1 MRTPHLLTCGAGPLF
16 VGTVL
21 VQDYTRAGGG
31 PGGLLWAS
39 WLAVRLRA
47 PRVVHP
53 DAVGDVAELLDR
65 VWRADAA
72 GMLGALSRRLGDFD
86 RAEEALSDA
95 LAEALRR
102 WPAEGVPDSPTGWLV
117 TAGWRKALDRL
128 RRDAVGRDKLAR
140 VAAEPPPE
148 PGVDD
153 RLAMVFACC
162 HPDLA
167 EPARVALTLYAAG
180 GLSTAE
186 IAAAFLVPPP
196 TMAQRLSRAKRQLRD
211 RGITFEAPPPGGYA
225 DRLPAVLAVIYLIFN
240 EGYLSSGRSAQRR
253 ELAREGVELARQ
265 HAALLPRE
273 PEAAGLAALLELHHA
288 RAAARFDSWGRIV
301 LLDRQDRRLWNRPAI
316 ERAALRLRAA
326 VRQGRPGPYQL
337 QAGITALHALA
348 PTYEATNWTEVRALY
363 DRLAALDPSPVVLL
377 NRAVA
382 TRFAVG
388 PAPALAEVDAL
399 ADRLTGYHLW
409 HATRADLLTTL
420 DRPAEAL
427 TTAERAL
434 DLATNPAE
442 RELMS
447 RRVGELRRRT

>member
-1 MRTPHLLTCGAGPLF
+1 M
-16 VGTVL
+16 
-21 VQDYTRAGGG
+21 
-31 PGGLLWAS
+31 
-39 WLAVRLRA
+39 
-47 PRVVHP
+47 
-53 DAVGDVAELLDR
+53 AELLDR
-65 VWRADAA
+65 IWRTDAA

-95 LAEALRR
+95 LAEALKR
-102 WPAEGVPDSPTGWLV
+102 WPDEGVPESPTGWLV
-117 TAGWRKALDRL
+117 TTGWRKALDRL
-128 RRDAVGRDKLAR
+128 RRDAVGRKRMAQ
-140 VAAEPPPE
+140 VAAEPPQE

-186 IAAAFLVPPP
+186 IAAAFLVPLP
-196 TMAQRLSRAKRQLRD
+196 TMAQRLSRAKRQLWE
-211 RGITFEAPPPGGYA
+211 RGIRFEVPQPHEYA
-225 DRLPAVLAVIYLIFN
+225 DRLPAVLAVIYLVFN

-265 HAALLPRE
+265 LAELLPRE

-288 RAAARFDSWGRIV
+288 RADARFDSWGRIV
-301 LLDRQDRRLWNRPAI
+301 LLEQQDRRLWDKAAI

-326 VRQGRPGPYQL
+326 VGQGRPGPYQL
-337 QAGITALHALA
+337 QAGIAALHALA
-348 PTYEATNWTEVRALY
+348 ASYAATNWAYVRALY
-363 DRLAALDPSPVVLL
+363 DQLYALDPSPVVLL

-388 PAPALAEVDAL
+388 PAPALDEVDAL
-399 ADRLTGYHLW
+399 GDRLSGYHLW
-409 HATRADLLTTL
+409 HAARADLLAEL

-427 TTAERAL
+427 AAGERAL
-434 DLATNPAE
+434 ELATNPAE
-442 RELMS
+442 RELIS
-447 RRVGELRRRT
+447 RRVGELRRRL

>member
-1 MRTPHLLTCGAGPLF
+1 M
-16 VGTVL
+16 
-21 VQDYTRAGGG
+21 
-31 PGGLLWAS
+31 
-39 WLAVRLRA
+39 
-47 PRVVHP
+47 
-53 DAVGDVAELLDR
+53 AELLDR
-65 VWRADAA
+65 IWRTDAA

-102 WPAEGVPDSPTGWLV
+102 WPDEGVPDSPAGWLV
-117 TAGWRKALDRL
+117 TTGWRRALDRL
-128 RRDAVGRDKLAR
+128 RRDAVGREKVAQ
-140 VAAEPPPE
+140 VAAEPLPE

-167 EPARVALTLYAAG
+167 EPVRVALTLYAAG

-186 IAAAFLVPPP
+186 IAAAFLVPLP
-196 TMAQRLSRAKRQLRD
+196 TMAQRLSRAKRQLREC
-211 RGITFEAPPPGGYA
+211 GIRFEVPQPHEYA
-225 DRLPAVLAVIYLIFN
+225 ERLPAVLAVIYLVFN

-253 ELAREGVELARQ
+253 ELAREGVELACQ
-265 HAALLPRE
+265 LAALLPRE
-273 PEAAGLAALLELHHA
+273 PEAAGLAALLELHQA

-301 LLDRQDRRLWNRPAI
+301 LLEQQDRRLWDKAAI

-337 QAGITALHALA
+337 QAGIAALHALA
-348 PTYEATNWTEVRALY
+348 ASYEATNWADVRALY
-363 DRLAALDPSPVVLL
+363 DRLYALDPSPVVLL

-388 PAPALAEVDAL
+388 PAPALDEVAAL
-399 ADRLTGYHLW
+399 GDRLAGYHLW
-409 HATRADLLTTL
+409 HAARADLLATL
-420 DRPAEAL
+420 DRAAEAL
-427 TTAERAL
+427 TAAEQAL

-447 RRVGELRRRT
+447 RRVGELRRRP

>member
-1 MRTPHLLTCGAGPLF
+1 MLHPGP
-16 VGTVL
+16 V
-21 VQDYTRAGGG
+21 D
-31 PGGLLWAS
+31 
-39 WLAVRLRA
+39 
-47 PRVVHP
+47 
-53 DAVGDVAELLDR
+53 DVAELLDR
-65 VWRADAA
+65 IWRTDAA

-95 LAEALRR
+95 LAEALKR
-102 WPAEGVPDSPTGWLV
+102 WPDDGVPESPTGWLV
-117 TAGWRKALDRL
+117 TTGWRKALDRL
-128 RRDAVGRDKLAR
+128 RRDAVGRTKVAQA
-140 VAAEPPPE
+140 AAEPPAE

-162 HPDLA
+162 HPELA

-186 IAAAFLVPPP
+186 IAAAFLVPVP
-196 TMAQRLSRAKRQLRD
+196 TMAQRLSRAKRQLRE
-211 RGITFEAPPPGGYA
+211 RGIRFEVPQPHEYA
-225 DRLPAVLAVIYLIFN
+225 DRLPAVLAVIYLVFN

-265 HAALLPRE
+265 LAGLLPRE
-273 PEAAGLAALLELHHA
+273 PEVAGLAALLELHHA

-301 LLDRQDRRLWNRPAI
+301 LLEQQDRRLWDRPAI
-316 ERAALRLRAA
+316 GRAALRLRAA

-337 QAGITALHALA
+337 QAGIAALHALA
-348 PTYEATNWTEVRALY
+348 ASYEATNWAEVRALY
-363 DRLAALDPSPVVLL
+363 DRLSAVDPSPVVLL

-382 TRFAVG
+382 TRFALG

-399 ADRLTGYHLW
+399 GDRLAGYHLW
-409 HATRADLLTTL
+409 HAARADLLATL

-427 TTAERAL
+427 TAAERAL
-434 DLATNPAE
+434 ELAANPAE

-447 RRVGELRRRT
+447 RRVGELRRRR

>member
-1 MRTPHLLTCGAGPLF
+1 M
-16 VGTVL
+16 
-21 VQDYTRAGGG
+21 D
-31 PGGLLWAS
+31 
-39 WLAVRLRA
+39 
-47 PRVVHP
+47 
-53 DAVGDVAELLDR
+53 DVAELLDR
-65 VWRADAA
+65 IWRTDAA

-86 RAEEALSDA
+86 RAEEALADA
-95 LAEALRR
+95 LAEALKR
-102 WPAEGVPDSPTGWLV
+102 WPGEGLPESPTGWLV
-117 TAGWRKALDRL
+117 TTGWRKALDRL
-128 RRDAVGRDKLAR
+128 RRDAVGRRKAAQL
-140 VAAEPPPE
+140 AAEPPPE

-186 IAAAFLVPPP
+186 IAAAFLVPLP
-196 TMAQRLSRAKRQLRD
+196 TMAQRLSRAKRQLRE
-211 RGITFEAPPPGGYA
+211 RGIRFEVPQPHEYA
-225 DRLPAVLAVIYLIFN
+225 DRLPAVLAVIYLVFN

-265 HAALLPRE
+265 LAALLPSE

-301 LLDRQDRRLWNRPAI
+301 LLERQDRRLWDRAAI
-316 ERAALRLRAA
+316 EQAALRLRAA
-326 VRQGRPGPYQL
+326 VRRGRPGPYQL
-337 QAGITALHALA
+337 QAGIAALHALA
-348 PTYEATNWTEVRALY
+348 ASYEAVNWADVRALY
-363 DRLAALDPSPVVLL
+363 DRLYALDPSPVVLL

-388 PAPALAEVDAL
+388 PAPALDEVDAL
-399 ADRLTGYHLW
+399 GDRLAGYHLW
-409 HATRADLLTTL
+409 HAARADLLGTL

-427 TTAERAL
+427 TAAERAL
-434 DLATNPAE
+434 ELATNPAE

-447 RRVGELRRRT
+447 RRVGELRRRR

>member
-1 MRTPHLLTCGAGPLF
+1 M
-16 VGTVL
+16 
-21 VQDYTRAGGG
+21 
-31 PGGLLWAS
+31 
-39 WLAVRLRA
+39 
-47 PRVVHP
+47 
-53 DAVGDVAELLDR
+53 GDVAELLDR
-65 VWRADAA
+65 IWRTDAA

-95 LAEALRR
+95 LAEALKR
-102 WPAEGVPDSPTGWLV
+102 WTDEGVPESPTGWLV
-117 TAGWRKALDRL
+117 TTGWRKALDRL
-128 RRDAVGRDKLAR
+128 RRDAVGREKVAQLAGE
-140 VAAEPPPE
+140 APPE

-186 IAAAFLVPPP
+186 IAAAFLVPLP
-196 TMAQRLSRAKRQLRD
+196 TMAQRLSRAKRQLRE
-211 RGITFEAPPPGGYA
+211 RGIRFEVPQPHEYA
-225 DRLPAVLAVIYLIFN
+225 DRLPAALAVIYLVFN

-265 HAALLPRE
+265 LAELLPRE

-288 RAAARFDSWGRIV
+288 RADARFDSWGRIV
-301 LLDRQDRRLWNRPAI
+301 LLDQQDRRLWDRAAI
-316 ERAALRLRAA
+316 ERAALRLRSA
-326 VRQGRPGPYQL
+326 VRQGRTGPYQV
-337 QAGITALHALA
+337 QAGIAALHALA
-348 PTYEATNWTEVRALY
+348 ASYEATDWADVRALY
-363 DRLAALDPSPVVLL
+363 DRLYTLDPSPVVLL

-388 PAPALAEVDAL
+388 PAPALDEVDAL
-399 ADRLTGYHLW
+399 GDGLAGYHLW
-409 HATRADLLTTL
+409 HAARADLLATL

-427 TTAERAL
+427 AAAERAL
-434 DLATNPAE
+434 ELATNPAE

-447 RRVGELRRRT
+447 RRVGELRRRL

>member
-1 MRTPHLLTCGAGPLF
+1 
-16 VGTVL
+16 V
-21 VQDYTRAGGG
+21 D
-31 PGGLLWAS
+31 
-39 WLAVRLRA
+39 
-47 PRVVHP
+47 
-53 DAVGDVAELLDR
+53 DVAELLDR
-65 VWRADAA
+65 IWRTDAA

-95 LAEALRR
+95 LAEAFKR
-102 WPAEGVPDSPTGWLV
+102 WTDEGVPESPTGWLV
-117 TAGWRKALDRL
+117 ATGWRRALDRL
-128 RRDAVGRDKLAR
+128 RRDAVGRKKLAQ
-140 VAAEPPPE
+140 VAAEPPSE

-167 EPARVALTLYAAG
+167 EPSRVALTLYAAS

-186 IAAAFLVPPP
+186 IAAAFLVPLP
-196 TMAQRLSRAKRQLRD
+196 TMAQRLSRAKRQLRE
-211 RGITFEAPPPGGYA
+211 RGIRFEVPQPHEYA
-225 DRLPAVLAVIYLIFN
+225 DRLPAVLAVIYLVFN

-253 ELAREGVELARQ
+253 ELAREGVELACQ
-265 HAALLPRE
+265 LAQLLPRE

-301 LLDRQDRRLWNRPAI
+301 LLDQQDRRLWDKAAI

-326 VRQGRPGPYQL
+326 VREGRPGPYQL
-337 QAGITALHALA
+337 QAGIAALHALA
-348 PTYEATNWTEVRALY
+348 ASYEATNWTDVRALY
-363 DRLAALDPSPVVLL
+363 DRLYALDPSPVVLL

-388 PAPALAEVDAL
+388 PAPALDEVDAL
-399 ADRLTGYHLW
+399 GDRLAGYHLW
-409 HATRADLLTTL
+409 HAARADLLTTL

-427 TTAERAL
+427 TAAERAL
-434 DLATNPAE
+434 ELATNPAE

-447 RRVGELRRRT
+447 RRVGELRRRL

>member
-1 MRTPHLLTCGAGPLF
+1 M
-16 VGTVL
+16 
-21 VQDYTRAGGG
+21 
-31 PGGLLWAS
+31 
-39 WLAVRLRA
+39 
-47 PRVVHP
+47 
-53 DAVGDVAELLDR
+53 GDVAELVDR
-65 VWRADAA
+65 IWRSDAA

-102 WPAEGVPDSPTGWLV
+102 WPDEGVPDSPTGWLV
-117 TAGWRKALDRL
+117 TTGWRKALDGL
-128 RRDAVGRDKLAR
+128 RRDAVGRAKVAR

-167 EPARVALTLYAAG
+167 EPARVALTLYAS

-186 IAAAFLVPPP
+186 IAAAFLVPLP
-196 TMAQRLSRAKRQLRD
+196 TMAQRLSRAKRQLRA
-211 RGITFEAPPPGGYA
+211 RGVRFEVPPPEEYA
-225 DRLPAVLAVIYLIFN
+225 DRLPAVLAVIYLVFN

-265 HAALLPRE
+265 LAGLLPGE

-301 LLDRQDRRLWNRPAI
+301 LLDRQDRRLWDRAAI
-316 ERAALRLRAA
+316 ARAALRLRAA
-326 VRQGRPGPYQL
+326 VRQGRTGPYQL
-337 QAGITALHALA
+337 QAGIAALHALA
-348 PTYEATNWTEVRALY
+348 ASYEDTDWAAVRALY
-363 DRLAALDPSPVVLL
+363 DRLYATDPSPVVLL

-388 PAPALAEVDAL
+388 PAPALDEVDAL
-399 ADRLTGYHLW
+399 ADRLAGYHLW
-409 HATRADLLTTL
+409 HAARADLLAAL
-420 DRPAEAL
+420 DRRSEAL
-427 TTAERAL
+427 AAARRAL
-434 DLATNPAE
+434 ELATNPAE

-447 RRVGELRRRT
+447 RRVGELGRRR